1 MLADLY
7 QEQAITGWNSGD
19 IPMTYGFG
27 TGRYMMLLDGPR
39 KVSELAGAY
48 PDFKYSTAP
57 VPAGDGGSISVL
69 GGEDIGMFNTANKDA
84 AWKFMKCSDWR
95 ILPLY
100 GTMSSDTG
108 PRERG

>member
-1 MLADLY
+1 
-7 QEQAITGWNSGD
+7 
-19 IPMTYGFG
+19 MTYGFG
-27 TGRYMMLLDGPR
+27 TGRYMMLLDGPW